1 MCSMVKD
8 LRLPKSFVVL
18 FHCLG
23 FSCLF
28 GAVLHEILTFIEIL
42 QYGRSVVVEPNHAIL
57 TSEITLSFFTLIYF
71 IYLFQHFIRSIKQPF

>member
-1 MCSMVKD
+1 MVKA

-23 FSCLF
+23 FSCLS

-42 QYGRSVVVEPNHAIL
+42 QYGRSVCVEPNPAIL
-57 TSEITLSFFTLIYF
+57 TSEIVLSFFTLIYF
-71 IYLFQHFIRSIKQPF
+71 MHLFQRFIHKLIHG